1 MPMFNKPGGNPGM
14 QREAKMQALQEILQM
29 LGDLEA
35 EPFMPKNVKAVKID
49 VLAKKPMEGME
60 GMEEPEMPEAEGMEK
75 PEEEENGLELEAK
88 GANIEELK
96 KKLAMLLK

>member
-1 MPMFNKPGGNPGM
+1 MPMFNKPAGNPGM

-60 GMEEPEMPEAEGMEK
+60 ELEMPEAEGMEK
-75 PEEEENGLELEAK
+75 PDKEENGLELEAK

>member
-1 MPMFNKPGGNPGM
+1 MPMFNKPAGNPGM

-35 EPFMPKNVKAVKID
+35 EPFMPKDVKAVKID
-49 VLAKKPMEGME
+49 VMAKKPMGDME
-60 GMEEPEMPEAEGMEK
+60 GMEMPEAEGMEK

>member
-1 MPMFNKPGGNPGM
+1 MPMFNKPPGNPGM

-35 EPFMPKNVKAVKID
+35 EPFTPKNVKAVKID
-49 VLAKKPMEGME
+49 VLAKKPMGGME
-60 GMEEPEMPEAEGMEK
+60 GLEEPEMPEAEGMEK

>member
-1 MPMFNKPGGNPGM
+1 MFNKPAGNPGM

-60 GMEEPEMPEAEGMEK
+60 ELEMPEAEGMEK
-75 PEEEENGLELEAK
+75 PDKEENGLELEAK

>member
-1 MPMFNKPGGNPGM
+1 MPMFNKPLGNPGM

-35 EPFMPKNVKAVKID
+35 EPFTPKHVKAVKID
-49 VLAKKPMEGME
+49 VLAKKPMGGME